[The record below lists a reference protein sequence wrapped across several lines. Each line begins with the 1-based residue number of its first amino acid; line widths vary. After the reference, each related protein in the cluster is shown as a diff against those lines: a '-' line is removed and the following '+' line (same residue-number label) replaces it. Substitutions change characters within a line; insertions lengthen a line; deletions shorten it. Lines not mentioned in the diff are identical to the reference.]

1 MFHAKGGQGLFTK
14 FYVTVLFFCE
24 DASKVMQNL
33 GLSDAVADDAIKLNN
48 TPNSPGPAV
57 SVPPERTVVSPPGQF
72 PRQHARRVVKS
83 PPRMF
88 KYQPLSPP
96 ISPGNPLS
104 LNSPIQPPS
113 PMSIPFSPGPR
124 MEMFSRAPFG
134 HQDVHVNMSSGSPPN
149 YHTSPRT
156 PVSPGFI
163 AHPANH
169 VPVNHQT
176 MFRNAPGVPART
188 TFPLQQTRAIHGA
201 QLFGSPNNPFQF
213 GTFTGDYNVFVNS
226 PPPPYRSPPGLL
238 QRGPGCSPVA
248 RHDISNQGPRVFSCE
263 DLERGG
269 RLVEFPKGDQAVG
282 FPRAPTSQAISL
294 GTTETT
300 LNCNSQPSVLEGL
313 RLLNMNE
320 ANSSVQV
327 TDQKET
333 VFGRAIAP
341 CIVSSGKVVQDF
353 KPPAR
358 VEDVAVT
365 TMVRI

>member
-1 MFHAKGGQGLFTK
+1 
-14 FYVTVLFFCE
+14 
-24 DASKVMQNL
+24 MQNL
-33 GLSDAVADDAIKLNN
+33 GLSDAAADDAIKLNN
-48 TPNSPGPAV
+48 TLNNQGPAV
-57 SVPPERTVVSPPGQF
+57 SVPPQQTVVSPRVPF

-124 MEMFSRAPFG
+124 MEVFSRAPFG
-134 HQDVHVNMSSGSPPN
+134 HQDVHVNMSPGSPPN

-156 PVSPGFI
+156 PVSPVFI
-163 AHPANH
+163 AHAANH

-176 MFRNAPGVPART
+176 MFRNAPGVPVRT
-188 TFPLQQTRAIHGA
+188 RFPLQQTRAIHSA
-201 QLFGSPNNPFQF
+201 QMFGSPRNPFQF
-213 GTFTGDYNVFVNS
+213 GTFAGDCNVFVNS
-226 PPPPYRSPPGLL
+226 PPPPSGSPP

-269 RLVEFPKGDQAVG
+269 RPVELPKGDQAVG

-300 LNCNSQPSVLEGL
+300 LNGNSQPSVLEGL

-327 TDQKET
+327 TDKKET
-333 VFGRAIAP
+333 VFGGSIAP
-341 CIVSSGKVVQDF
+341 CSGKDVQDF
-353 KPPAR
+353 KPPPR

-365 TMVRI
+365 SMVRI